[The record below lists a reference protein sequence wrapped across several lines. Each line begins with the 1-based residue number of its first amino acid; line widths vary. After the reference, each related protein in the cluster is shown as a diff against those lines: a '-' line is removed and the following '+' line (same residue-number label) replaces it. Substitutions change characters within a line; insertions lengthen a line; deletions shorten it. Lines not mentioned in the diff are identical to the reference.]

1 MPPTTACMKAKEHA
15 TAHSQKNP
23 PKKHKKKKK
32 VGSQIVAQ

>member
-23 PKKHKKKKK
+23 PKKHKKK